1 MSLSVF
7 CLMCFSAGS
16 RALMSKKMKRVRTL
30 RITISSAKVL
40 LFSDIRKSFSK
51 KIRKKKKVLSA
62 DYKTKKTSPKARFY
76 LPCTMYHVLFTRYH
90 VPFILLPRSRHL
102 RRRRTCRSCCRRGWL
117 RRKDHP
123 HRRRDRCWDW
133 HWGWRH
139 WQRWRRCTSPGW
151 QPGRRS

>member
-40 LFSDIRKSFSK
+40 LFSDICKSFSK

-62 DYKTKKTSPKARFY
+62 DYKTKKRARKLVFFGIGHWP
-76 LPCTMYHVLFTRYH
+76 LPLAV
-90 VPFILLPRSRHL
+90 ILLPRSPHP

-133 HWGWRH
+133 RWGWRH